1 LRRRGGWAE
10 VLEDELRGVYYIL
23 LKDLRAYYFKP
34 PNISWGI
41 LFPLVLALAFSLRNP
56 AGLSELAPGL
66 VAMAAV
72 FGTTSM
78 EAIVITFERRTG
90 ALERLLLAP
99 ISIRS
104 IIVGKV
110 LGGTVFG
117 FVISVI
123 MTAISAALF
132 GMRVRDPLWFTVSL
146 ALTLLTLSAL
156 GALVAVSV
164 KEVFEA
170 QTLSNYFRFPMIFLC
185 GVFIP
190 VETMPLPLQAIA
202 YILPLTYSVD
212 ALKNTILGTANL
224 QPLILDLFILC
235 GFLITLFA
243 FSAKLLK
250 KSLK

>member
-1 LRRRGGWAE
+1 ML
-10 VLEDELRGVYYIL
+10 VDELRGIYYIL
-23 LKDLRAYYFKP
+23 LKDLKAYYFKP

-56 AGLSELAPGL
+56 SGLAELAPGL
-66 VAMAAV
+66 IAMAAV

-99 ISIRS
+99 ISIKS
-104 IIVGKV
+104 ILMGKI

-117 FVISVI
+117 FMITGVMTLISV
-123 MTAISAALF
+123 LF
-132 GMRVRDPLWFTVSL
+132 FNMKIQSPLWFSL
-146 ALTLLTLSAL
+146 IIALTLLTLSSL

-190 VETMPLPLQAIA
+190 VSSMPQPLQVVA
-202 YILPLTYSVD
+202 YLLPLTYSVE
-212 ALKNTILGTANL
+212 ALRSITLGTSSVLNMLMYTMILGL
-224 QPLILDLFILC
+224 Y
-235 GFLITLFA
+235 FLA
-243 FSAKLLK
+243 FSFISNWLMKR
-250 KSLK
+250 SLR

>member
-1 LRRRGGWAE
+1 MLRE
-10 VLEDELRGVYYIL
+10 ELSGIYFIL
-23 LKDLRAYYFKP
+23 LKDLKAYYFKP

-41 LFPLVLALAFSLRNP
+41 LFPLVLTLAFSLRNP
-56 AGLSELAPGL
+56 AGLVELAPGL
-66 VAMAAV
+66 IAMAAV

-99 ISIRS
+99 ISLRS
-104 IIVGKV
+104 ILFAKV

-117 FVISVI
+117 LMISGF
-123 MTAISAALF
+123 MTIIAMIIF
-132 GMRVRDPLWFTVSL
+132 GMKVTAPVWFFVSL
-146 ALTLLTLSAL
+146 LLTLMTLSAL

-190 VETMPLPLQAIA
+190 IEAMPAQLQIIA
-202 YILPLTYSVD
+202 YLLPLTYSVNLLRSTTID
-212 ALKNTILGTANL
+212 VLQLQGFTITLIALS
-224 QPLILDLFILC
+224 LFLV
-235 GFLITLFA
+235 GFLI
-243 FSAKLLK
+243 SAVALLK
-250 KSLK
+250 RSLA

>member
-1 LRRRGGWAE
+1 MLRE
-10 VLEDELRGVYYIL
+10 ELSGIYFIL
-23 LKDLRAYYFKP
+23 LKDLKAYYFKP

-41 LFPLVLALAFSLRNP
+41 LFPLVLTLAFSLRNP
-56 AGLSELAPGL
+56 TGLIELAPGL
-66 VAMAAV
+66 IAMAAV

-99 ISIRS
+99 ISLNS
-104 IIVGKV
+104 ILFAKV

-117 FVISVI
+117 LMISGI
-123 MTAISAALF
+123 MTIIAMIIF
-132 GMRVRDPLWFTVSL
+132 GMKITAPISFTISL
-146 ALTLLTLSAL
+146 LLTLMTLSAL

-190 VETMPLPLQAIA
+190 IEAMPAPLQIIA
-202 YILPLTYSVD
+202 NILPLTYSVHLLRATTIGAMD
-212 ALKNTILGTANL
+212 LQGFTTTMIILGMFL
-224 QPLILDLFILC
+224 M
-235 GFLITLFA
+235 GFMVATT
-243 FSAKLLK
+243 SLLK
-250 KSLK
+250 RSLE

>member
-1 LRRRGGWAE
+1 MLI
-10 VLEDELRGVYYIL
+10 DELRGVYFIL

-56 AGLSELAPGL
+56 AGLAELAPGL

-78 EAIVITFERRTG
+78 EAIVITFERRSG

-99 ISIRS
+99 ISMKS
-104 IIVGKV
+104 ILVGKI

-117 FVISVI
+117 LMISGV
-123 MTAISAALF
+123 MTLIAVTF
-132 GMRVRDPLWFTVSL
+132 FRMRVGNPLCYLITL
-146 ALTLLTLSAL
+146 ILTLLTLSAL
-156 GALVAVSV
+156 GSLIAVSV

-190 VETMPLPLQAIA
+190 VKTMPLPLQAIA
-202 YILPLTYSVD
+202 YLLPLTYSIN
-212 ALKNTILGTANL
+212 ALKAAITDTPNIQGVLVNL
-224 QPLILDLFILC
+224 SVLSLFLI
-235 GFLITLFA
+235 GFLIV
-243 FSAKLLK
+243 SNIQLK
-250 KSLK
+250 RSLK

>member
-1 LRRRGGWAE
+1 MLM
-10 VLEDELRGVYYIL
+10 DELRGVYFIL

-56 AGLSELAPGL
+56 AGLGELAPGL
-66 VAMAAV
+66 IAMAAV

-99 ISIRS
+99 ISMKS
-104 IIVGKV
+104 ILMGKV

-117 FVISVI
+117 LMISGV
-123 MTAISAALF
+123 MTGISMTVF
-132 GMRVRDPLWFTVSL
+132 GMRVIRPLWFSVSL
-146 ALTLLTLSAL
+146 LLTLLTLSAL

-190 VETMPLPLQAIA
+190 VEAMPLPLQAIS
-202 YILPLTYSVD
+202 YLLPLTYSVD
-212 ALKNTILGTANL
+212 ALKATTTGLSSL
-224 QPLILDLFILC
+224 QGLMLDAAALSL
-235 GFLITLFA
+235 FLIVFLTA
-243 FSAKLLK
+243 ADILLK